1 MFEIPVS
8 MVPWSR
14 LPVELWELIAS
25 HLAEMDRIVLFWTLW
40 RSYVVR
46 HRNIATCY
54 RLFLNVPNQ
63 RA

>member
-1 MFEIPVS
+1 